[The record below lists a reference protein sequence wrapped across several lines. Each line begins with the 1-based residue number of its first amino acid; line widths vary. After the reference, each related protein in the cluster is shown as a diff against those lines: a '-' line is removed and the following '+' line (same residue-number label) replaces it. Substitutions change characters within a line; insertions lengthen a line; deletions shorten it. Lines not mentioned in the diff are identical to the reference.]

1 MSDLKRNPLPATSKV
16 YRFDYSG
23 LDVITVEGGAE
34 VYRYVRLPPDDDEET
49 IAGAPPVV
57 RLPAVVNTPNEN

>member
-1 MSDLKRNPLPATSKV
+1 MSDLKRNPLQTTSKI

-23 LDVITVEGGAE
+23 LDVINVQGEAE
-34 VYRYVRLPPDDDEET
+34 VYRYVRLPPDNREET

-57 RLPAVVNTPNEN
+57 RLPLVVNPPSEN

>member
-1 MSDLKRNPLPATSKV
+1 MSDLKTVPPQRKSEI

-57 RLPAVVNTPNEN
+57 RLLAVVNTPNEN

>member
-1 MSDLKRNPLPATSKV
+1 MNDLKRNPLHRKSDI

-23 LDVITVEGGAE
+23 LHVVTVEDGAE
-34 VYRYVRLPPDDDEET
+34 VYRYVRLPPDDGEET

-57 RLPAVVNTPNEN
+57 RIPLVPNTPKEN